1 MRRTKPIPIVT
12 LPFLLLFLLVFLVFG
27 FETSLGQQKAFQIG
41 ILQFA
46 SHPALDQSREGFID
60 FLAQS
65 GLKDGERI
73 KLDIQNA
80 QRDMS
85 VARTIAK
92 KFVTDN
98 KDLIYAIA
106 TPAAQAAAK
115 ETSTIPLVF
124 CDVTDPVKAGLVKTL
139 ESSGNNVTGVSDLI
153 PVKTQIELLLKI
165 EPGIKRLGIIYN
177 PGEDNA
183 RVLVEITRGAA
194 RELKLSL
201 IESPVTNSGEVY
213 GATQTL
219 VGRVDGIYA
228 IQDNTVISALESI
241 IKVANNNRIP
251 LLVPGVPSVERGG
264 LATVGTSFY
273 ALGRIAGQ
281 CALRII
287 KGVKPSEIPVA
298 FAKEFEIYLNQK
310 SADEIGLKFSEELLK
325 KAKKVYK

>member
-1 MRRTKPIPIVT
+1 MKRESIYLAFFFT
-12 LPFLLLFLLVFLVFG
+12 LVFLSFG
-27 FETSLGQQKAFQIG
+27 VASGQQKAFQVG
-41 ILQFA
+41 VLQFA
-46 SHPALDQSREGFID
+46 SHPALDQSREGVID

-65 GLKDGERI
+65 GFKDGEKIR
-73 KLDIQNA
+73 LDIQNA

-92 KFVTDN
+92 KFVADN

-106 TPAAQAAAK
+106 TPASQAAAK
-115 ETSTIPLVF
+115 ETNTIPIVF
-124 CDVTDPVKAGLVKTL
+124 CTVTDPVKAGLVKSL
-139 ESSGNNVTGVSDLI
+139 EASGNNVTGVSDLI

-165 EPGIKRLGIIYN
+165 DPKIKRLGIIYN

-183 RVLVEITRGAA
+183 RVLVDLTKGVAKD
-194 RELKLSL
+194 LKLNL

-251 LLVPGVPSVERGG
+251 LLVPGIPSVERGG

-273 ALGRIAGQ
+273 NLGKIAGEYG
-281 CALRII
+281 LRII
-287 KGVKPSEIPVA
+287 RGAKPSEIPVA
-298 FAKEFEIYLNQK
+298 FAKQFEIYLNQK
-310 SADEIGLKFSEELLK
+310 SADEIGIKFSEDLLK
-325 KAKKVYK
+325 GAKKVYK